1 MFTAT
6 RCGRSQRRWMP
17 TYKTC
22 RRPCPTCTKTAWSAR
37 RSWAAPTSLASA
49 TVSAYAG
56 ITQFVN
62 DLIAAHPAVVDRIN
76 QSANAY
82 NDAESSNT
90 AAAQGA
96 GQGSGCSGSAP
107 QGGYGGP
114 APLSQGGGTGAISGS
129 GGGRGSLAGFSP
141 APSGGLG
148 LPGGAGLG
156 GSYPLSGDGKTWHIK
171 VDGFYAGGTG
181 GMTAEQ
187 VNALVEPIQPDGV
200 TSAAAAFQ
208 RASQKLAQQ
217 AVSLLGH
224 PQRLAGAWGGA
235 TAPKALAQ
243 IRQLHDTALSLAN
256 ASQGVGSVLQWQ
268 DTTIMPYYKQQIKQL
283 AEAKSHENIFDKA
296 KDFLAGG
303 DSRDQA
309 AANQLAKFNTRIAE
323 AYNSLPSTVQ
333 KNLPPS
339 S

>member
-1 MFTAT
+1 
-6 RCGRSQRRWMP
+6 
-17 TYKTC
+17 
-22 RRPCPTCTKTAWSAR
+22 
-37 RSWAAPTSLASA
+37 L
-49 TVSAYAG
+49 
-56 ITQFVN
+56 VN
-62 DLIAAHPAVVDRIN
+62 DLIAAHTAVVDRIN

-90 AAAQGA
+90 AAVQGA
-96 GQGSGCSGSAP
+96 GQGSGGSGSAP

-224 PQRLAGAWGGA
+224 AQRLAGAWGGA

-256 ASQGVGSVLQWQ
+256 ASQGVGSVPQWQ

-283 AEAKSHENIFDKA
+283 AEAKSHETFSIKPRF
-296 KDFLAGG
+296 
-303 DSRDQA
+303 SWQA
-309 AANQLAKFNTRIAE
+309 AIHATKRRLT
-323 AYNSLPSTVQ
+323 S
-333 KNLPPS
+333 
-339 S
+339 